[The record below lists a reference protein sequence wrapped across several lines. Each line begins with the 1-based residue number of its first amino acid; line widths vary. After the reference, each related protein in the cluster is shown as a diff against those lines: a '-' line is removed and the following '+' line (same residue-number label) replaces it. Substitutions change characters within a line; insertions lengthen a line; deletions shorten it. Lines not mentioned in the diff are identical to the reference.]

1 MEVKVTRKIS
11 IELNSDDADHL
22 KSVLKKLC
30 THMGYAKVQIEKEE
44 QKVLED
50 LNKEL

>member
-1 MEVKVTRKIS
+1 MFIIFLKIQ
-11 IELNSDDADHL
+11 
-22 KSVLKKLC
+22 LC
-30 THMGYAKVQIEKEE
+30 GMGYAKVQIEKEE